1 MPTSDLR
8 RMLRGHLAALNAR
21 TLERVMAFYAD
32 DAVLEL
38 PASPKV
44 AGREAIRR
52 AFEVFFE
59 QWEEHSTYDRIV
71 ISGGT
76 AAVEGITTGR
86 HRTLHLRISGRIPS
100 VSRQYR
106 HPFAAFLT
114 FRGGR
119 IARHRVYYD
128 ARDLVRQLLG

>member
-1 MPTSDLR
+1 MTRPDLR
-8 RMLRGHLAALNAR
+8 RILAEHLAALNGR
-21 TLERVMAFYAD
+21 DLERLVSFYAD

-44 AGREAIRR
+44 EGRKAIRA

-59 QWEEHSTYDRIV
+59 QWEEHSAYDHV
-71 ISGGT
+71 LVSGTT

-86 HRTLHLRISGRIPS
+86 HRTLHLRIPGRIATTA
-100 VSRQYR
+100 RQYR
-106 HPFAAFLT
+106 HAFAAFFG

-119 IARHRVYYD
+119 IVRQRVYYD
-128 ARDLVRQLLG
+128 ARDLVHQLLG